1 MRRARFT
8 LLTLLLSFN
17 LYANYL
23 FNDHLISP
31 KAADFI
37 EKMGSELK
45 QKSGVSSY
53 IITTNEKLDRGV
65 SVYDYIKK
73 YSSSL
78 SKPYVAIV
86 FIPNSR
92 RIHLVA
98 KPKDILEKLD
108 KDEVLDYAIKVIAS
122 EDKNSN
128 QSKYDVGM
136 VQAYSELADQI
147 ANTKG
152 IKLDTT
158 IKDGTSWVLRI
169 VNSLII
175 IGSIIVIWLFF
186 ISPFLRKY
194 VKWNY

>member
-1 MRRARFT
+1 MRKARFA

-45 QKSGVSSY
+45 QKSGVNSY
-53 IITTNEKLDRGV
+53 IITTNDKLDRGI
-65 SVYDYIKK
+65 SVYDYVKK

-86 FIPNSR
+86 FVPNSR

-98 KPKDILEKLD
+98 EPKEQLNSLD
-108 KDEVLDYAIKVIAS
+108 KDEILDYAIKVIAS

-136 VQAYSELADQI
+136 VQAYSELADEV
-147 ANTKG
+147 AKSKG
-152 IKLDTT
+152 VELTTT
-158 IKDGTSWVLRI
+158 IKDGTSWVLRV

-175 IGSIIVIWLFF
+175 IGSLIVIWIYFIAPLF
-186 ISPFLRKY
+186 RKL
-194 VKWNY
+194 KS

>member
-1 MRRARFT
+1 MRKARFA

-45 QKSGVSSY
+45 QKSGVNSY
-53 IITTNEKLDRGV
+53 IITTNDKLDRGI

-86 FIPNSR
+86 FAPNSR

-98 KPKDILEKLD
+98 EPKEQLNSLD
-108 KDEVLDYAIKVIAS
+108 KDEILDYAIKVIAS

-136 VQAYSELADQI
+136 VQAYSELADEV
-147 ANTKG
+147 AKSKG
-152 IKLDTT
+152 VELTTT
-158 IKDGTSWVLRI
+158 IKDGTSWVLRV

-175 IGSIIVIWLFF
+175 IGSLIVIWIYFIAPLF
-186 ISPFLRKY
+186 RKL
-194 VKWNY
+194 KS